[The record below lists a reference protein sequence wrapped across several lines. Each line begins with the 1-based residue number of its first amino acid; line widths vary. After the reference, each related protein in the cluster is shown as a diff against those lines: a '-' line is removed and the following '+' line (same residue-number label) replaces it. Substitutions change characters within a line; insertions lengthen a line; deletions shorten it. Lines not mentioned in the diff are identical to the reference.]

1 MAIRSQS
8 AIRAVEDSREERCWI
23 VDQWFSTF
31 GSWQATR
38 IDCPPGSQN
47 RAFNDHESASSYELM
62 LGLEREK
69 KVMKER
75 EKLQREANEGVNAN
89 RRPVLRSI
97 VELDS
102 WEGGSSFPFGRPRT
116 LSEGFKTPSTL
127 YSVEYRVEERG
138 TWMILDSIK
147 SKGTSNG
154 NEGDDEGVFLWNP
167 WGLLSLLSHPLIE
180 VSCANGSGLRY
191 DTVTGNSKTR

>member
-1 MAIRSQS
+1 
-8 AIRAVEDSREERCWI
+8 
-23 VDQWFSTF
+23 
-31 GSWQATR
+31 
-38 IDCPPGSQN
+38 
-47 RAFNDHESASSYELM
+47 
-62 LGLEREK
+62 
-69 KVMKER
+69 MKER

-138 TWMILDSIK
+138 T
-147 SKGTSNG
+147 
-154 NEGDDEGVFLWNP
+154 
-167 WGLLSLLSHPLIE
+167 
-180 VSCANGSGLRY
+180 
-191 DTVTGNSKTR
+191 